1 MCFVS
6 LFVRKSDIFTS
17 GRDLKKKTFNF
28 LQKGVQIYANSI
40 KMRWRSS
47 LHDTYIH
54 KTIFTTISLFFSKL
68 KVKKGFQLCL
78 KTKLEGCFPGCK

>member
-1 MCFVS
+1 MSFVS

-17 GRDLKKKTFNF
+17 GRDFKKKSFNF

-54 KTIFTTISLFFSKL
+54 KTIFTTLSLFF
-68 KVKKGFQLCL
+68 FQIKS
-78 KTKLEGCFPGCK
+78 KTKDFNFI